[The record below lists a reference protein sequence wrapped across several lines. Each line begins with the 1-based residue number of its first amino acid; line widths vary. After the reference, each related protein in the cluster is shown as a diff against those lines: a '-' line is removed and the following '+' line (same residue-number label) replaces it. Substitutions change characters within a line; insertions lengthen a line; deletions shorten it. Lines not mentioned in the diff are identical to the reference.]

1 MRVFLLIA
9 ALLLATAVLMTESS
23 RRRSSG
29 RRRSRGGRR
38 RSWYRRRGY
47 VAGDGDFEKRREEK
61 LQNARDML
69 ENLMND
75 VEEGAFLDMGKGQ
88 DQEMEGADGDTFEK
102 KMATYQETE
111 DELDEENDA
120 VEEDAALG
128 LMEEELEELQEEVEE
143 VIGNLGGTN

>member
-23 RRRSSG
+23 RRR
-29 RRRSRGGRR
+29 RSRGGRR
-38 RSWYRRRGY
+38 RSRYRRRGY